1 MAHILKHN
9 RKDSPAKGTSSSGGG
24 EERAGPTRASTPERV
39 AAAISRAILMR
50 QFSAGQRLI
59 EADLQRSLQV
69 SRGTVR
75 EALRILDASGVVEL
89 TPHRGAVI
97 RVLDRTDSENLLE
110 VMEVLSGLAAR
121 LAAKKIAKPGNRGR
135 FEAAAAKLVA
145 PHDAG
150 RLESVLDERLD
161 FYKVMFS
168 IADNS
173 ELDHVLPLARAHLM
187 RTQFHQ
193 YLMPADIRAMVREY
207 RGIAQAILAG
217 DERNAESRM
226 RIHIRK
232 TAERMIPRL
241 VGLSL
246 E

>member
-1 MAHILKHN
+1 MLKSAHADQLTN
-9 RKDSPAKGTSSSGGG
+9 DRPRSARADSEKGPVDK
-24 EERAGPTRASTPERV
+24 RPSTPDRV
-39 AAAISRAILMR
+39 AAAISRGILMR
-50 QFSAGQRLI
+50 RFTAGQRLI

-75 EALRILDASGVVEL
+75 EALRILAASGVVEL
-89 TPHRGAVI
+89 TPHRGAVLRI
-97 RVLDRTDSENLLE
+97 LDRTDSENLLQ
-110 VMEVLSGLAAR
+110 VMEMLSGLSAR
-121 LAAKKIAKPGNRGR
+121 LAAKKIAKPGNRTR

-168 IADNS
+168 IADNG
-173 ELDHVLPLARAHLM
+173 ELDRVLPLARAHLF

-193 YLMPADIRAMVREY
+193 YLTPSDIRAMVREY
-207 RGIAQAILAG
+207 RSIAEAILAG
-217 DERNAESRM
+217 DEGRAESRM
-226 RIHIRK
+226 RSHIRK
-232 TAERMIPRL
+232 TGERMIPRL

-246 E
+246 D